1 MAANT
6 KTNRPLRQI
15 AEAFQELAFALNSG
29 NGDIQLVPFCHAC
42 SRVSV
47 LFGYLGIAFKF
58 AEKDFVAKIQS
69 LTDASNSSATLQ
81 ALVEFDVKS
90 GSMRGGSYSHNLLLV
105 KRGLDMVKVLFER
118 LLVTGG
124 NSLRDPASVA
134 YARVLAPHHP
144 WAVRKVVAAGMYTLP
159 TKSQLLKKL
168 NEDEASAR
176 VDMQNYINASAPI
189 IHYVNNLFLSRNL
202 GIEW

>member
-6 KTNRPLRQI
+6 QTNMPLRQI
-15 AEAFQELAFALNSG
+15 AVAFEELALPLKSG
-29 NGDIQLVPFCHAC
+29 NGDIQLVPFCRAC

-47 LFGYLGIAFKF
+47 LFGCLGIAFKF
-58 AEKDFVAKIQS
+58 AEKDFVDKIQS
-69 LTDASNSSATLQ
+69 LTGASGSSATLQ
-81 ALVEFDVKS
+81 ALVELDIKS
-90 GSMRGGSYSHNLLLV
+90 GSMTGGSYSNNLLLV
-105 KRGLDMVKVLFER
+105 KRGLDMVKVLFEK

-134 YARVLAPHHP
+134 YARVLAPHHG
-144 WAVRKVVAAGMYTLP
+144 WAIRKAVAAGMYTLP

-176 VDMQNYINASAPI
+176 VDMQRYINASASI
-189 IHYVNNLFLSRNL
+189 IQYVNNLFLSRNL
-202 GIEW
+202 GI